1 MRKEEQ
7 LLAYLKGACPGRQ
20 HAAPGRRLR
29 DILGVSESRLHE
41 MVNHLRQEGYPIG
54 SGRDGYFYIRTF
66 GEARETE
73 EHLARMIRGLE
84 AARQGLLRGM
94 EEKLLE
100 RLALREAL
108 RHLGEKERLV
118 IQLRYYHSLT
128 QQRVAELIG
137 VSQVQVS
144 RIEKKALER
153 LRTFF

>member
-1 MRKEEQ
+1 MGLFKRKRKPDE
-7 LLAYLKGACPGRQ
+7 
-20 HAAPGRRLR
+20 
-29 DILGVSESRLHE
+29 
-41 MVNHLRQEGYPIG
+41 
-54 SGRDGYFYIRTF
+54 
-66 GEARETE
+66 ETE
-73 EHLARMIRGLE
+73 NLKAFLDMIAPSIVKFETGYYICGNTFRCVW
-84 AARQGLLRGM
+84 
-94 EEKLLE
+94 
-100 RLALREAL
+100 ALREYPTQTDEQALL

>member
-29 DILGVSESRLHE
+29 DILGVSESRL
-41 MVNHLRQEGYPIG
+41 GYPIG

-94 EEKLLE
+94 EEKLLSDVGGGCH
-100 RLALREAL
+100 R
-108 RHLGEKERLV
+108 
-118 IQLRYYHSLT
+118 
-128 QQRVAELIG
+128 
-137 VSQVQVS
+137 
-144 RIEKKALER
+144 
-153 LRTFF
+153 

>member
-1 MRKEEQ
+1 MRKTFDAELQELNYEMIDMAAAAEDAIDVVTESLASGIMRKEEQ

-94 EEKLLE
+94 EEKLLSDVGGGCH
-100 RLALREAL
+100 R
-108 RHLGEKERLV
+108 
-118 IQLRYYHSLT
+118 
-128 QQRVAELIG
+128 
-137 VSQVQVS
+137 
-144 RIEKKALER
+144 
-153 LRTFF
+153 